1 MQHGTYS
8 YCVLKVLSGKW
19 IISVFLPHTD
29 TNIHTVG
36 SGSTWFNSLLHY
48 FLLPLS
54 YSGLFGTNYSTLIS
68 ASVVFY
74 LLFLLKSHF
83 PREPPM
89 SFYLV
94 IDSNI
99 KEPLLSIMFKIAPSP
114 SLILFPLYL
123 TLFFFI
129 PLELLH
135 ICN

>member
-1 MQHGTYS
+1 MVPTAIVYLKFYQESGS
-8 YCVLKVLSGKW
+8 YQCSYHIQTQTFILLV
-19 IISVFLPHTD
+19 
-29 TNIHTVG
+29 

-48 FLLPLS
+48 FLLPLG
-54 YSGLFGTNYSTLIS
+54 YSGLLGTNYSTLIS
-68 ASVVFY
+68 ALVVFY
-74 LLFLLKSHF
+74 LLFLLKSYF

-99 KEPLLSIMFKIAPSP
+99 KEPLLPIMFKIAPSP
-114 SLILFPLYL
+114 SFILFPLYL

-135 ICN
+135 MCN